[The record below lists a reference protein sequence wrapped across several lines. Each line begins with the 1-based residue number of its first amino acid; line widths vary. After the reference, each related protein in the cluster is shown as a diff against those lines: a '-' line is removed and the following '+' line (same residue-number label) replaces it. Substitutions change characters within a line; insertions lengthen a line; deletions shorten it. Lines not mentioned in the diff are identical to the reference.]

1 LFHADRWEN
10 EERMPVQIGQKAHH
24 FGQPIGLLTDCHR
37 RIEMFLEALRVVAAR
52 ARGGELNQEQRQ
64 ALSGALHYFRESAP
78 KHTADEELSLFPRMR
93 AAGGAE
99 IEAVLQEMER
109 LESDHV
115 RADRLHREV
124 DRLGE
129 AWLRDGRLPGESMD
143 RLIGHLDELSA
154 MYASH
159 IALEDGRIFP
169 VAARVLSAD
178 MQEAIGKEMAG
189 RRFST

>member
-1 LFHADRWEN
+1 
-10 EERMPVQIGQKAHH
+10 MPVQIGQKAHH
-24 FGQPIGLLTDCHR
+24 FGQPLGLLTDCHR
-37 RIEMFLEALRVVAAR
+37 RIEMFLEALRVVATT
-52 ARGGELNQEQRQ
+52 ARGGELNEEQRR

-99 IEAVLQEMER
+99 IEAVLTEIER
-109 LESDHV
+109 LESDHG

-124 DRLGE
+124 DQLGE
-129 AWLRDGRLPGESMD
+129 AWLRDGRLPGESAEL
-143 RLIGHLDELSA
+143 LIAHLNALSA

-159 IALEDGRIFP
+159 IALEDARIFP